1 MSINTILIIFVVY
14 LFAMIIQRV
23 CGFGMGIIAVMIL
36 PYFTGAH
43 AHAAAYT
50 NILSAISASYIAW
63 KFRENVRW
71 KLTIPI
77 LCGSYLATFLSIRFL
92 SNASFDLMEKILGI
106 MLLVLSVYFLF
117 FKGKIKLPSDPQY
130 GFLAGLIGGIS
141 NGLFGAGG
149 PPVVIYLLG
158 ATASHAIYLA
168 TIQGY
173 FAFNNIYAT
182 IVRFL
187 NGQLTPEVLTGL
199 WGAIPAMVLGIF
211 VGDRLAPHL
220 PDKTILKGIYI
231 LMALSGLNML
241 R

>member
-1 MSINTILIIFVVY
+1 MTVTDG
-14 LFAMIIQRV
+14 R
-23 CGFGMGIIAVMIL
+23 
-36 PYFTGAH
+36 
-43 AHAAAYT
+43 
-50 NILSAISASYIAW
+50 
-63 KFRENVRW
+63 

-130 GFLAGLIGGIS
+130 GFLAGLIGGIT

-231 LMALSGLNML
+231 LMALSGLNMI

>member
-43 AHAAAYT
+43 TPAAAYT
-50 NILSAISASYIAW
+50 NAISASYIAW

-92 SNASFDLMEKILGI
+92 GNASFDLMEKILGI

-130 GFLAGLIGGIS
+130 GFLAGLIGGIT

-187 NGQLTPEVLTGL
+187 SGQLTPEVLTGL